1 MKDKVNNAWKQIQ
14 NGFLAALALKRETI
28 QPAFSFIMLSQ
39 TLGREAKTSACRP
52 YKTRD
57 SRVRKLCVGH
67 GWPFLKAD

>member
-39 TLGREAKTSACRP
+39 TFGRQAKTSASRP
-52 YKTRD
+52 QKNRD
-57 SRVRKLCVGH
+57 SRLRKLRVGH
-67 GWPFLKAD
+67 GWPLFES